1 MEKTVSA
8 PMLKTLFSPAS
19 IAVVGASREKG
30 KVGYNVLNNLIKYK
44 YPGKVFPINPQAKT
58 ILGRKCYPS
67 LLDAPGEIDLAIY
80 AIPAKVVVEMFDHV
94 AEKKVPSVI
103 IISAGFKESG
113 KEGAMLEAKLAQKV
127 ARTGTRV
134 LGPNCLGLIDTGSN
148 LNASFAAGMPARGNI
163 GFFSQSGALCT
174 AILDWALGEG
184 IGFSKFVSLGNKLDL
199 DETDIL
205 KEMGEDEQTE
215 VILGYIEGVKD
226 GVKFL
231 DVARSV
237 TKHKPVIMIKSG
249 GTEAGARAASSHT
262 GSLAGSENAFSA
274 AFAQSGIIRVTFME
288 HLFDYA
294 RAFSSRRYPAGN
306 RVAIVTNAG
315 GPAIIASD
323 AVERSTLRMA
333 AFERKTI
340 DALRQSLPP
349 SAAVYNPVDLI
360 GDARDDR
367 YAAALEAVYH
377 DPNVD
382 SVLVLFTPQ
391 AMSGPEKIARV
402 VSNYSTDGKP
412 VVTAFMGGPTVRESI
427 EILSKA
433 SIPNYHYP
441 EGAVAAMEAMAKYIQ
456 WRNRPE
462 PRYKQF
468 EVKKHV
474 VQSLLAEAAIRAQ
487 TEIGEYQGREI
498 ISAYGFKAPGS
509 VIANNV
515 SDAEFIAEK
524 IGYPVVMKIAS
535 PDILHKSDFGGVR
548 VGISNRDEV
557 HKAFNDIRDR
567 ARRLLPDADIW
578 GISVQEMI
586 QGGKEVILGMVRDPQ
601 FGPVIMFGLGGIY
614 VEVLKDVSFRI
625 AQLSVEDALEMIHG
639 IRSFP
644 LLQGVRGEKPT
655 DINAIVDSLLR
666 LSQLVVD
673 FPEIYEIDINP
684 LKVFPEGLEPV
695 ALDARLVLRK
705 KEVEK

>member
-1 MEKTVSA
+1 MLENLFRPKT
-8 PMLKTLFSPAS
+8 

-44 YPGKVFPINPQAKT
+44 FPGKVLPINQKAKT
-58 ILGRKCYPS
+58 ILNRKCYPS
-67 LLDAPGEIDLAIY
+67 LLDAPGEIDLAVF
-80 AIPAKVVVEMFDHV
+80 AIPAKAVVNVFDQLG
-94 AEKKVPSVI
+94 EKKIPAAI

-113 KEGAMLEAKLAQKV
+113 QEGSQLEARLAQKV
-127 ARTGTRV
+127 AAMGVRV
-134 LGPNCLGLIDTGSN
+134 LGPNCLGLIDTAAK
-148 LNASFAAGMPARGNI
+148 LNASFAAGMPAAGNI

-184 IGFSKFVSLGNKLDL
+184 IGFSKFVSLGNKLDI
-199 DETDIL
+199 DDTDIL
-205 KEMGEDEQTE
+205 KEMGEDDQTE

-226 GVKFL
+226 GIKFL
-231 DVARSV
+231 EVAKSV
-237 TKHKPVIMIKSG
+237 TRHKPVILIKSG

-262 GSLAGSENAFSA
+262 GSLAGSEKAFSA
-274 AFAQSGIIRVTFME
+274 AFAQSGIIRVASIQD
-288 HLFDYA
+288 LFDFA

-323 AVERSTLRMA
+323 AVEHSTLRMA
-333 AFERKTI
+333 NFERKTI
-340 DALRQSLPP
+340 ESLRKSLPP
-349 SAAVYNPVDLI
+349 SAALYNPVDLI
-360 GDARDDR
+360 GDARADR
-367 YAAALEAVYH
+367 YAAALEAVYN
-377 DPNVD
+377 DANVD
-382 SVLVLFTPQ
+382 GVLVLFTPQ
-391 AMSGPEKIARV
+391 AMSGPEQIARV
-402 VSNYSTDGKP
+402 VSNYSSNGKP
-412 VVTAFMGGPTVRESI
+412 VISIFMGGPTVRESI
-427 EILSKA
+427 DILSRA

-441 EGAVAAMEAMAKYIQ
+441 EGAIAAMEAMVKYIQ

-462 PRYKQF
+462 PHYKQF
-468 EVKKHV
+468 EVRRHV
-474 VQSLLAEAAIRAQ
+474 VQSLLAEAEAKGQA
-487 TEIGEYQGREI
+487 EIGEYQGREI
-498 ISAYGFKAPGS
+498 ISAYGFKVPGS

-548 VGISNRDEV
+548 VGLRNREEV
-557 HKAFNDIRDR
+557 HEAFNQIRER
-567 ARRLLPDADIW
+567 SRRLLPDADIW
-578 GISVQEMI
+578 GISIQEMI
-586 QGGKEVILGMVRDPQ
+586 QGGKEVILGMVRDSQ

-625 AQLSVEDALEMIHG
+625 APLSVEDAFEMIRG
-639 IRSFP
+639 IRSFA

-655 DINAIVDSLLR
+655 ELDAVVESILR

-673 FPEIYEIDINP
+673 FPEIFELDINP
-684 LKVFPEGLEPV
+684 LKVFPEGREPV

-705 KEVEK
+705 KEVNA